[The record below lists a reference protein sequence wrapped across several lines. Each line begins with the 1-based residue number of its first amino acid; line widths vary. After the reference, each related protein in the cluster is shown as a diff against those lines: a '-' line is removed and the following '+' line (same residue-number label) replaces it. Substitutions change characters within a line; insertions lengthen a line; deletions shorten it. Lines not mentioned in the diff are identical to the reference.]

1 MASRLK
7 KMRRALRRP
16 FESGGYRL
24 AGWLIPRLPRSALLA
39 LARGAGKWMSRFSPR
54 LKKLGMT
61 NLDAVF
67 GDTKTPEEKTEILQ
81 TSFSTFALTML
92 DLLWF
97 TRHTSERIQKYVHL
111 DPSLEQFFVHDKG
124 FVCITAHLGN
134 WEVISQ
140 IAALQGI
147 EIAAIAATI
156 KNKAVNQLLIQQ
168 REKSG
173 QTIIPREGALRTLI
187 SRLRKNG
194 KVAFLLDQNTPEKQG
209 GIEISFMGFPTPISS
224 APAMLAYRTGSEI
237 VFGFCT
243 PQSDGSY
250 LINSPGSIQPPPF
263 EKGKDAEEITR
274 KLTQE
279 IVGQIEAEIRR
290 HPQHWLWAYKHWR
303 RKPQKEYP
311 ANYPRY

>member
-1 MASRLK
+1 M
-7 KMRRALRRP
+7 RRP
-16 FESGGYRL
+16 FESGGYRF
-24 AGWLIPRLPRSALLA
+24 AGWLIPRLPRRVLLGM
-39 LARGAGKWMSRFSPR
+39 ARWAGKWVPRFSSR
-54 LKKLGMT
+54 LKKLGMI
-61 NLDAVF
+61 NLNAVF
-67 GDTKTPEEKTEILQ
+67 GDTKTPEEKAEILQ
-81 TSFSTFALTML
+81 TSFATFALTML

-97 TRHTSERIQKYVHL
+97 TRHTTARIQKYVRL
-111 DPSLEQFFVHDKG
+111 DPSLERFFVHDKG

-147 EIAAIAATI
+147 DIAAIAATI
-156 KNKAVNQLLIQQ
+156 KNRAVNQLLIQQ

-243 PQSDGSY
+243 PQPDGSY

-263 EKGKDAEEITR
+263 EKGKDATEITQ

-279 IVGQIEAEIRR
+279 IAEQIEAEIRR

-303 RKPQKEYP
+303 RKKGKEYP
-311 ANYPRY
+311 SNYPRY